1 MANQQ
6 DDFTNRSS
14 KSNPQPLVPQGAIEL
29 LTVPISEDLLEQFEH
44 YASLCE
50 IVYPS
55 LPNYIAHSKAI
66 CGRQSDYITK
76 LAMG

>member
-14 KSNPQPLVPQGAIEL
+14 ESNSQPLPQGAIEP
-29 LTVPISEDLLEQFEH
+29 LTVPISEDFLEQFEH

-50 IVYPS
+50 IFYLS
-55 LPNYIAHSKAI
+55 LPNYIAHYKAI
-66 CGRQSDYITK
+66 CVRQSDYITK